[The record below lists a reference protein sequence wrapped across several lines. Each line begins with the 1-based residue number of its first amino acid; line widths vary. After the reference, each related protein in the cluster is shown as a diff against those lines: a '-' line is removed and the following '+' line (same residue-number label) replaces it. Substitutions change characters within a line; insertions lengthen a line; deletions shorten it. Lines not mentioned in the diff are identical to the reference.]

1 MPLRRLTIA
10 TEAMD
15 DFIELPK
22 GQQKVLAFLMARRNF
37 RLRPQYPTNY
47 FSYAQIAEETKLTD
61 TSVRVVLSRL
71 KNEKW
76 IAELSRRKRDGI
88 LEYKWTFPRLD
99 NAIITTYAEE
109 ALAKQE
115 KAASEQTEKGEKL
128 IEGYIWRIG
137 GLGYQRKSLVGNVW
151 ADFSNPS
158 DVVKKAFEGE

>member
-1 MPLRRLTIA
+1 MPLHRLTIA
-10 TEAMD
+10 TEAMT

-37 RLRPQYPTNY
+37 RLRPDYPTNY
-47 FSYAQIAEETKLTD
+47 FSYAQIGEDTQLTE
-61 TSVRVVLSRL
+61 TSVRVMITRL

-76 IAELSRRKRDGI
+76 LAELSRRKREGS

-109 ALAKQE
+109 ALAEREQK
-115 KAASEQTEKGEKL
+115 ASEQAEKGEKL
-128 IEGYIWRIG
+128 IDGYIWRIG

-151 ADFSNPS
+151 ADFSKPPTA
-158 DVVKKAFEGE
+158 VKKAFTGE